1 MSLFNKLLKKKQE
14 LEKELKNSKVDDNN
28 ESETSSEKEI
38 SETDSDETV
47 SESLT
52 DITDTNES
60 VSDDSS
66 EDDYDEEDDEDEE
79 DDDEVSE
86 EEAQETIRKVT
97 QILMDNGFYS
107 SGEESEQD
115 DALKLS
121 DDPNIRYL
129 QEKLRNL
136 HIDRTLFI
144 VPVTK
149 KDDDLSNPL
158 NDHVIHISFNAAKMI
173 ESDDK
178 PENMDIMVDI
188 PAGYS
193 LPDDTEPVTEMH
205 LRTIVNQNDNNS
217 TWLPIFLS
225 YQNFINM
232 FGGMFRMQLVTF
244 KEVYNFIDSVNGI
257 VIEPGA
263 LNLLLSKKKR
273 EQSENDNSED
283 LENDDSQSDE
293 KSTTLYID

>member
-52 DITDTNES
+52 DITDTKES
-60 VSDDSS
+60 VSASSS
-66 EDDYDEEDDEDEE
+66 EDDYDEEDDEE

-121 DDPNIRYL
+121 DDPNVRYL

-149 KDDDLSNPL
+149 KGDDLSNPL

-178 PENMDIMVDI
+178 PENMDILVDI

-193 LPDDTEPVTEMH
+193 LPDETEPVTEMH
-205 LRTIVNQNDNNS
+205 LRTIVNQNDNDS

>member
-14 LEKELKNSKVDDNN
+14 LEKELKNSKVDDN
-28 ESETSSEKEI
+28 SETDIDLSSETEI
-38 SETDSDETV
+38 SETDSDNTET
-47 SESLT
+47 ESLT
-52 DITDTNES
+52 SENES
-60 VSDDSS
+60 VSVDLS
-66 EDDYDEEDDEDEE
+66 EDDCDEE
-79 DDDEVSE
+79 DDDDDLYEEVSE
-86 EEAQETIRKVT
+86 EEAQETIEKVT

-107 SGEESEQD
+107 SGEEESEQD
-115 DALKLS
+115 DTPELS
-121 DDPNIRYL
+121 DVPNIRYL

-158 NDHVIHISFNAAKMI
+158 NDHVIHVSFNAAKMI
-173 ESDDK
+173 ESDEK

-205 LRTIVNQNDNNS
+205 LRTIVNGNDNNS
-217 TWLPIFLS
+217 KWLPIFLS

-244 KEVYNFIDSVNGI
+244 EEVYRFIDSVNGI
-257 VIEPGA
+257 VIEPGT
-263 LNLLLSKKKR
+263 LNLLLTQKKG
-273 EQSENDNSED
+273 EQSEKDESEN
-283 LENDDSQSDE
+283 LENEESQSDE